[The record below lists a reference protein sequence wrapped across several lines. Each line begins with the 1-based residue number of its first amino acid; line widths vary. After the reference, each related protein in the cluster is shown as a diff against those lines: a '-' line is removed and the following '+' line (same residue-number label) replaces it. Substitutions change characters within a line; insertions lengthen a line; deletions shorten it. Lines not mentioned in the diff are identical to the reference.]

1 MSQIEWVPVRSSR
14 IAAIGYRVEDSTLA
28 IRFPPTKK
36 APAGKTYHYKEF
48 TPEQWSQFRS
58 TASFGEY
65 FAKYILNNPQHP
77 FSCVDNGA
85 KQSIEDEQAE
95 ALKDKSVSALDLSAD
110 ATSLRRRAIEVSQEA
125 KGLAIH
131 SAIEF
136 EEAGKRLKQLV
147 LEKKQSQLRVN
158 QIKTPAYQTY
168 KATLQ
173 LEKDVIAPYT
183 QAEQWIKGGMARY
196 LAEEE
201 SVRRKREE
209 TLTAQARS
217 LAEEEARQQAVEF
230 AEFDAQAFEAQGEPE
245 RAAQVRQNPTSL
257 APAYVTPVVLQKE
270 VPKVDGVSSRKNWT
284 FRIRDEAQIP
294 REFLMPN
301 EAAIRQVVRALKDK
315 ANIPG
320 IEVYCEDSVAVRI
333 G

>member
-1 MSQIEWVPVRSSR
+1 MSQIELVPVQSSR
-14 IAAIGYRVEDSTLA
+14 IAAIGYRAGDCTLA

-36 APAGKTYHYKEF
+36 APEGKIYHYKEF
-48 TPEQWSQFRS
+48 TPEQWSYFRS
-58 TASFGEY
+58 AASFGEY
-65 FAKYILNNPQHP
+65 FAKHILNNPQHP
-77 FSCVDNGA
+77 FSCVDNGV
-85 KQSIEDEQAE
+85 KQPIEDEQTE
-95 ALKDKSVSALDLSAD
+95 ALKAKSVSALDLSAD

-136 EEAGKRLKQLV
+136 QEAGKRLMQLV
-147 LEKKQSQLRVN
+147 LEKKQAQLRVS

-196 LAEEE
+196 LTEEE
-201 SVRRKREE
+201 GVRRKREAA
-209 TLTAQARS
+209 LTAQARS
-217 LAEEEARQQAVEF
+217 LAKEEARQQAVEF
-230 AEFDAQAFEAQGEPE
+230 AEFEAQGESE
-245 RAAQVRQNPTSL
+245 RAAQPRQNPISL
-257 APAYVTPVVLQKE
+257 APAYVIPVVLQKE

-315 ANIPG
+315 AKIPG

-333 G
+333 S